1 MIFERCGAFELSEDL
16 LKNIKEDFF
25 HRVIFEYLY
34 KEAEAVVGEMAA
46 RQLLYKIMK
55 DSSKEAVNKYKDQI
69 MKVVDPNKPCESFK
83 MIYKA
88 FGINDVQCEVKGNK
102 AHLVIRRCPL
112 PGAYDKEKSGRACI
126 VMTAIVAGMVEAM
139 MGKKVYLETPK
150 VRFGTKDYD
159 IAVKMKKNIVM
170 GDPHCEFEA
179 EIVKP

>member
-1 MIFERCGAFELSEDL
+1 MSEDL
-16 LKNIKEDFF
+16 LKDIKEDFF

-69 MKVVDPNKPCESFK
+69 TKVVDPTKPCESFK

-102 AHLVIRRCPL
+102 AHLVIRNCPL
-112 PGAYDKEKSGRACI
+112 PGAYDKERSGRACI